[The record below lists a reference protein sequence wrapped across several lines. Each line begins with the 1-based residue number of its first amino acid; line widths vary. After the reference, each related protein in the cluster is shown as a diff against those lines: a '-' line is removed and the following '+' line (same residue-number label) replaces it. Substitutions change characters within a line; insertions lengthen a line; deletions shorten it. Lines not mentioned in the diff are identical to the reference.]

1 MALAEASTSTSTST
15 TPISWQPCTEDPAV
29 DCGTLSVP
37 LDWANPG
44 GEQIQLALA
53 RRKATNPS
61 ARIGSLVV
69 NPGGPGG
76 SGKQIVLR
84 DRLPFSSEITS
95 RFDIVGF
102 DPRGVAGSHPILC
115 SQELASQ
122 APDPFLKSQADFER
136 LLAFNERYKQD
147 CRARTGPLFDHVDT
161 VSVARDLDT
170 MREAL
175 GDDKLSFYAI
185 SYGTLIGQIYA
196 ERFPGRVRALALD
209 SNMDHSLGTRGFL
222 DTQAWTTQD
231 SFNEFVKWCDKT
243 ASCALHGKNIRTFWA
258 NLLTRADRGELHY
271 PGQPDTPLTKLLLIY
286 EATGGFF
293 GPDWAGLAEF
303 LVAADSGEGQVKSL
317 LTPLPDQEVVN
328 DATQVFCQDYLLP
341 VRDYP
346 EYAAHL
352 ASSRR
357 IAPDMQAGPEAL
369 ATMAACLGQRA
380 PIPNPQH
387 RLRVSSPTILVA
399 NALHDPAT
407 GYNWAVSTAQQ
418 LGRAGRLFTYEGWGH
433 RIYDHGECAVNG
445 IDRYLVSLELPAAGA
460 RCPAIP
466 PTSSKVS
473 GYKPLPG
480 PVPGLPGWVK
490 S

>member
-1 MALAEASTSTSTST
+1 M
-15 TPISWQPCTEDPAV
+15 
-29 DCGTLSVP
+29 
-37 LDWANPG
+37 
-44 GEQIQLALA
+44 
-53 RRKATNPS
+53 
-61 ARIGSLVV
+61 
-69 NPGGPGG
+69 
-76 SGKQIVLR
+76 
-84 DRLPFSSEITS
+84 
-95 RFDIVGF
+95 
-102 DPRGVAGSHPILC
+102 
-115 SQELASQ
+115 
-122 APDPFLKSQADFER
+122 
-136 LLAFNERYKQD
+136 
-147 CRARTGPLFDHVDT
+147 
-161 VSVARDLDT
+161 
-170 MREAL
+170 
-175 GDDKLSFYAI
+175 
-185 SYGTLIGQIYA
+185 
-196 ERFPGRVRALALD
+196 
-209 SNMDHSLGTRGFL
+209 
-222 DTQAWTTQD
+222 
-231 SFNEFVKWCDKT
+231 KWCDKT

-258 NLLTRADRGELHY
+258 DLLARADRGELHY

-293 GPDWAGLAEF
+293 GPD
-303 LVAADSGEGQVKSL
+303 
-317 LTPLPDQEVVN
+317 
-328 DATQVFCQDYLLP
+328 Y
-341 VRDYP
+341 R

-357 IAPDMQAGPEAL
+357 FAPDMQAGPEAL

-380 PIPNPQH
+380 PILNPQH

-445 IDRYLVSLELPAAGA
+445 IDRYLVSLEPPAAGA

-466 PTSSKVS
+466 PTSTKVS